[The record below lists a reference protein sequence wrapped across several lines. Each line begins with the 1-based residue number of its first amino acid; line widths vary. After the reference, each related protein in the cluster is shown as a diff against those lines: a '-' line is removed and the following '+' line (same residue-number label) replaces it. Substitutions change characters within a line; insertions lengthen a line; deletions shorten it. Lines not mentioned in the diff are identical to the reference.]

1 MENCSFGTLIANL
14 YDVNNAKAAT
24 KEKIT
29 YIDVDTLLTTVAHT
43 FNRQC
48 MELPRTCDGV
58 PVRVGDKVQFA
69 GSRKYVTVLGVS
81 ENQIF
86 FEDECRVLKGVKSNS
101 VRSADK
107 EKHETVSDILR
118 CYFDG
123 KTEKELSDISWKIME
138 VL

>member
-1 MENCSFGTLIANL
+1 MDDRSFYEVMENL
-14 YDVNNAKAAT
+14 YDTNCAKMST
-24 KEKIT
+24 R
-29 YIDVDTLLTTVAHT
+29 DTLTYLDVETLLNTIMST

-69 GSRKYVTVLGVS
+69 GSRKHVTVLGVS